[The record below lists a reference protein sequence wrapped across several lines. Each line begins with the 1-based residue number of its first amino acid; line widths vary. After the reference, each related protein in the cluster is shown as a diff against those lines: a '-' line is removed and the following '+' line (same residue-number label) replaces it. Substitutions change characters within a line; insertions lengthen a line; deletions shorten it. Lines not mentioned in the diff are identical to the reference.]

1 MNTRTLCRLFALLL
15 SAMLIL
21 GGLVAGTTAFV
32 AAATPPVTNTFVYDP
47 SVFPD
52 VTPTPTPT
60 PTPVPTPTPT
70 PLPEINLPDTGD
82 HSDLALWGAM
92 LTLSLGGCLLLRR
105 RAV

>member
-1 MNTRTLCRLFALLL
+1 MNTRILCRLFALLL

-60 PTPVPTPTPT
+60 PTPVPTPTP
-70 PLPEINLPDTGD
+70 LPEINLPDTGD
-82 HSDLALWGAM
+82 HSDLALW
-92 LTLSLGGCLLLRR
+92 CLLALASSSCLVILRR
-105 RAV
+105 RAA